1 MKNILSTERMT
12 KSFAGIAAACMIAL
26 TPAPVAWTAEDWK
39 AAFDD
44 ICSKVDVSG
53 TMSTK
58 ELGALVDRADKL
70 MPEIQ
75 ASNDSHKKV
84 YLQRLKK
91 CRSMYV
97 FMIETKSDSGK

>member
-1 MKNILSTERMT
+1 MKNFLSPEQMT
-12 KSFAGIAAACMIAL
+12 KRFIGFAAACLIAV
-26 TPAPVAWTAEDWK
+26 APLSAAWAAEDWK
-39 AAFDD
+39 ASFDD

-53 TMSTK
+53 TMSAK
-58 ELGALVDRADKL
+58 ELAALVDRADKL

-91 CRSMYV
+91 CRSMYQ
-97 FMIETKSDSGK
+97 FMIETKSDTAK